1 MSNGPI
7 GRVAATQAQQGGTYS
22 DAINRQ
28 LDLIERQRAVNLQNR
43 LAREEKNREFRTEQL
58 QNIYDF
64 DVTALPPG
72 YAAEIKKAQDQMAS
86 WLDPNSEVRYENKQ
100 QLISDISRLNNY
112 YLAGKNQ
119 RLTSNEAKTNYDNAL
134 IGGTSVAG
142 AVMAG
147 TETTRNNRQA
157 AADAGGFGAYAVG
170 GGPGSL
176 SLTGIQMQ
184 EGENGQYAFDEATG
198 ERIDILDSNFADG
211 SGFFRLD
218 LVAAASYLSTATEG
232 ALTDERLDGTN
243 SQAVAQIDY
252 DVMNDAEKTRLQKE
266 VYEEKTAG
274 DNKAKPFEEWVKT
287 ADQAAIE
294 RLGLDEA
301 SLVNAIAASYD
312 TGLEARP
319 TPPGAS
325 AFDFNRSIS
334 DGQVSMPQLSEP
346 IKIKSATGS
355 VSEGGFAGTVEGAQF
370 QKGLDLDELQKDPVN
385 GAPLIPLEV
394 TYVSGDGA
402 IERKVI
408 DPTANRAEYDFF
420 MEAIGKRG
428 KEELLAYSGYEADPA
443 TVINVGGGS
452 GGEASR
458 QAGEDLGAMVGGMS
472 TPEGQASIRADLEVE
487 RARLDDEIEDA
498 ERAYI
503 LAQSLNNPM
512 DQAEKMQILSDLIDQ
527 RDQINADLEAM
538 GGVTNTDAGPAQG
551 DPATTE
557 TERDLSGL
565 AEITPIAQAAS
576 DSVAASE
583 GYSPGLQIN
592 VPDTTNSGVTI
603 AGLDFGDTAGDPT
616 EKLKIMKQYLSEAD
630 YNALEQLVGLTGTEA
645 DTKLKELQ
653 AQGLL
658 LEDGLGLN
666 EEDIKNI
673 PAIYISAVE
682 LPLIYETIPEEEFKK
697 LPQEVMDIV
706 INVQFNHHGPATLE
720 KVRDAISENTKEAW
734 MEVANM
740 YYNPDTGA
748 TYFGS
753 KEQTEMKLKRNREK
767 IPGKSIA
774 PGNVSRVKE
783 ARENLLSWIESTFE

>member
-119 RLTSNEAKTNYDNAL
+119 RLTSNEARTNYDNAL

-142 AVMAG
+142 AVMVG
-147 TETTRNNRQA
+147 NETTRDNRQA
-157 AADAGGFGAYAVG
+157 AADAGGFGAYSVG
-170 GGPGSL
+170 GAPGSL
-176 SLTGIQMQ
+176 SITGIQMQ
-184 EGENGQYAFDEATG
+184 EGENGQYTFDSEAG
-198 ERIDILDSNFADG
+198 QRIDILDSNFADG

-218 LVAAASYLSTATEG
+218 LVAAAPYLSTATEG

-243 SQAVAQIDY
+243 SLAVAQIDY
-252 DVMNDAEKTRLQKE
+252 DVMNDAQKTRLQKE

-274 DNKAKPFEEWVKT
+274 DKNAKPFEEWVKT

-301 SLVNAIAASYD
+301 SLVKAIAASYD

-325 AFDFNRSIS
+325 AFDFNRSI
-334 DGQVSMPQLSEP
+334 DTLPQLSEP
-346 IKIKSATGS
+346 IKIRSTTGS

-370 QKGLDLDELQKDPVN
+370 QEGLDLDELQKDPVT
-385 GAPLIPLEV
+385 GAPLIPIEV
-394 TYVSGDGA
+394 AYVSGDGT

-420 MEAIGKRG
+420 MEAIGRRG
-428 KEELLAYSGYEADPA
+428 REELLAFSGYGEDAQ
-443 TVINVGGGS
+443 TIINVGGGTANAEDGS

-458 QAGEDLGAMVGGMS
+458 QAGEDLGATVGEMS

-512 DQAEKMQILSDLIDQ
+512 DQAEKLQILDDLISQ

-538 GGVTNTDAGPAQG
+538 GGVTNTDADPAQG
-551 DPATTE
+551 DPATAGTADAESRPLQTE
-557 TERDLSGL
+557 PGGVYTSAQLEQNLESWEKELLAGTRPGQTVKSGVAVKAKNFGNLRPNTANPYRSGVYEVSPAEYDADGNLVKPANQYQNFATYDDGLKGLIWDIKSKQHLDGLSSSQVADG
-565 AEITPIAQAAS
+565 AEIIEVMKKYAPAA
-576 DSVAASE
+576 DRNNPE
-583 GYSPGLQIN
+583 GY
-592 VPDTTNSGVTI
+592 TNHIVNFVNER
-603 AGLDFGDTAGDPT
+603 L
-616 EKLKIMKQYLSEAD
+616 
-630 YNALEQLVGLTGTEA
+630 GLTGEEAFTSKSPASDLPTELLVEA
-645 DTKLKELQ
+645 IISKEDISLYKDMKER
-653 AQGLL
+653 GYF
-658 LEDGLGLN
+658 
-666 EEDIKNI
+666 EEDK
-673 PAIYISAVE
+673 ISGIAE
-682 LPLIYETIPEEEFKK
+682 
-697 LPQEVMDIV
+697 DI
-706 INVQFNHHGPATLE
+706 N
-720 KVRDAISENTKEAW
+720 S
-734 MEVANM
+734 
-740 YYNPDTGA
+740 
-748 TYFGS
+748 
-753 KEQTEMKLKRNREK
+753 QT
-767 IPGKSIA
+767 
-774 PGNVSRVKE
+774 
-783 ARENLLSWIESTFE
+783 ARERRREISRA

>member
-119 RLTSNEAKTNYDNAL
+119 RLTSNEAKTDYDNAL

-142 AVMAG
+142 AVMVG
-147 TETTRNNRQA
+147 DETTRNNRQA

-170 GGPGSL
+170 GAPGSL
-176 SLTGIQMQ
+176 SITGIQMQ

-218 LVAAASYLSTATEG
+218 LVAAAPYLSTATEG

-243 SQAVAQIDY
+243 SLAVAQIDY
-252 DVMNDAEKTRLQKE
+252 DVMNDAQKTRLQKE

-274 DNKAKPFEEWVKT
+274 DNNAKPFEEWVKT

-301 SLVNAIAASYD
+301 SLVKAMADSYD
-312 TGLEARP
+312 KGLDARP

-325 AFDFNRSIS
+325 AFDFNRSI
-334 DGQVSMPQLSEP
+334 DTLPQLSEP
-346 IKIKSATGS
+346 IKIRSTTGS

-370 QKGLDLDELQKDPVN
+370 QEGLDLDELQKDPVT
-385 GAPLIPLEV
+385 GAPLIPIEV
-394 TYVSGDGA
+394 AYVSGDGT

-420 MEAIGKRG
+420 MEAIGRRG
-428 KEELLAYSGYEADPA
+428 REELLAFSGYGEDAQ
-443 TVINVGGGS
+443 TIINVGGGTANAEDGS

-458 QAGEDLGAMVGGMS
+458 QAGEDLGATVGEMS

-512 DQAEKMQILSDLIDQ
+512 DQAEKLQILSDLIDQ

-538 GGVTNTDAGPAQG
+538 GGVTNTDADPAQG
-551 DPATTE
+551 DPATTGTADAE
-557 TERDLSGL
+557 SRPLQTEPGGVYTSAQLEQNLESWEKELLAGTRPNQTVKSGVAVKAKNFGNLRPNTANPYRSGVYEVSPAEYDADGNLVKPANQYQNFATYDDGLKGLIWDIKSKQHLDGLSSSAVADG
-565 AEITPIAQAAS
+565 AEIIEVMKKYAPAA
-576 DSVAASE
+576 DRNNPE
-583 GYSPGLQIN
+583 GY
-592 VPDTTNSGVTI
+592 TNHIVNFVNER
-603 AGLDFGDTAGDPT
+603 L
-616 EKLKIMKQYLSEAD
+616 
-630 YNALEQLVGLTGTEA
+630 GLTGEEAFTSKSPASDLPTELLVEA
-645 DTKLKELQ
+645 IISKEDISLYKDMKER
-653 AQGLL
+653 GYF
-658 LEDGLGLN
+658 
-666 EEDIKNI
+666 EEDKISGIAGNI
-673 PAIYISAVE
+673 NS
-682 LPLIYETIPEEEFKK
+682 
-697 LPQEVMDIV
+697 
-706 INVQFNHHGPATLE
+706 
-720 KVRDAISENTKEAW
+720 
-734 MEVANM
+734 
-740 YYNPDTGA
+740 
-748 TYFGS
+748 
-753 KEQTEMKLKRNREK
+753 QT
-767 IPGKSIA
+767 
-774 PGNVSRVKE
+774 
-783 ARENLLSWIESTFE
+783 ARERRREISRA

>member
-119 RLTSNEAKTNYDNAL
+119 RLTSNEAKTDYDNAL

-142 AVMAG
+142 AVMVG
-147 TETTRNNRQA
+147 DETTRNNRQA

-170 GGPGSL
+170 GAPGSL
-176 SLTGIQMQ
+176 SITGIQMQ

-218 LVAAASYLSTATEG
+218 LVAAAPYLSTATEG

-243 SQAVAQIDY
+243 SLAVAQIDY
-252 DVMNDAEKTRLQKE
+252 DVLNEAQRTRLQKE

-274 DNKAKPFEEWVKT
+274 NADAKPFEEWVKT

-301 SLVNAIAASYD
+301 SLVKAMADSYD
-312 TGLEARP
+312 KGLDARP

-325 AFDFNRSIS
+325 AFDFNRSI
-334 DGQVSMPQLSEP
+334 DTLPQLSEP
-346 IKIKSATGS
+346 IKIRSTTGS

-370 QKGLDLDELQKDPVN
+370 QEGLDLDELQKDPVT
-385 GAPLIPLEV
+385 GAPLIPIEV
-394 TYVSGDGA
+394 AYVSGDGT

-420 MEAIGKRG
+420 MEAIGRRG
-428 KEELLAYSGYEADPA
+428 REELLAFSGYGEDAQ
-443 TVINVGGGS
+443 TIINVGGGTANAEDGS

-458 QAGEDLGAMVGGMS
+458 QAGEDLGATVGEMS

-512 DQAEKMQILSDLIDQ
+512 DQAEKLQILSDLIDQ

-538 GGVTNTDAGPAQG
+538 GGVTNTDADPAQG
-551 DPATTE
+551 DPATTGTADAE
-557 TERDLSGL
+557 SRPLQTEPGGVYTSAQLEQNLESWEKELLAGTRPNQTVKSGVAVKAKNFGNLRPNTANPYRSGVYEVSPAEYDADGNLVKPANQYQNFATYDDGLKGLIWDIKSKQHLDGLSSSAVADG
-565 AEITPIAQAAS
+565 AEIIEVMKKYAPAA
-576 DSVAASE
+576 DRNNPE
-583 GYSPGLQIN
+583 GY
-592 VPDTTNSGVTI
+592 TNHIVNFVNER
-603 AGLDFGDTAGDPT
+603 L
-616 EKLKIMKQYLSEAD
+616 
-630 YNALEQLVGLTGTEA
+630 GLTGEEAFTSKSPASDLPTELLVEA
-645 DTKLKELQ
+645 IISKEDISLYKDMKER
-653 AQGLL
+653 GYF
-658 LEDGLGLN
+658 
-666 EEDIKNI
+666 EEDKISGIAGNI
-673 PAIYISAVE
+673 NS
-682 LPLIYETIPEEEFKK
+682 
-697 LPQEVMDIV
+697 
-706 INVQFNHHGPATLE
+706 
-720 KVRDAISENTKEAW
+720 
-734 MEVANM
+734 
-740 YYNPDTGA
+740 
-748 TYFGS
+748 
-753 KEQTEMKLKRNREK
+753 QT
-767 IPGKSIA
+767 
-774 PGNVSRVKE
+774 
-783 ARENLLSWIESTFE
+783 ARERRREISRA